1 MRISSLFI
9 IVLCI
14 LSSCDLIREK
24 EQPNITPWGEVIED
38 DDDENAEKQANDS
51 IESNQMSLGDIVNAG
66 ELIMLTMS
74 GPETYYEYRGHGLGL
89 HYLLCEKFAQKLG
102 VSLRVEQCRDTTEM
116 IKRLRDG
123 EADIIAFPLPL
134 NGGKT
139 IISKA
144 GTKKESKAK
153 KETALARD
161 EKLKT
166 SFNYKGLTLCGVHDS
181 LKTYSWAVNQS
192 STELAKALDSWF
204 KVSMI
209 ATTQHEMKR
218 TLAVGFVKR
227 HIYPFMLNRKDAVIS
242 HYDPL
247 FRKYAG
253 VANCDWTLIAAQCYQ
268 ESCFDPKAKSWAG
281 ACGLMQIMPTT
292 ADYLGLPRAQLYEP
306 EANIHAACRYMA
318 DLQGRFTDVPN
329 RQERLHFALACYN
342 GGYNHIRDAMALAKK
357 YGRNPH
363 RWAEVREFVLGLQTP
378 QYYND
383 PVVKYGYM
391 RGSETADYVNRI
403 IDRWNQY
410 RGATKGRYGSGVNAQ
425 PFRSKQKNK
434 WDKDK

>member
-24 EQPNITPWGEVIED
+24 EQPNITPWGEVMED
-38 DDDENAEKQANDS
+38 DEEGDGEEEKRDS
-51 IESNQMSLGDIVNAG
+51 VDSDMMSLGDIVNAG
-66 ELIMLTMS
+66 EMIMLTMS

-89 HYLLCEKFAQKLG
+89 HYLLCEKFAQRLG
-102 VSLRVEQCRDTTEM
+102 VSLRVELCKDTTEM
-116 IKRLRDG
+116 ITRLRDG
-123 EADIIAFPLPL
+123 EADIIAFPLPVKGEKATR
-134 NGGKT
+134 NPQPKT
-139 IISKA
+139 NNPQPQ
-144 GTKKESKAK
+144 
-153 KETALARD
+153 TAL
-161 EKLKT
+161 
-166 SFNYKGLTLCGVHDS
+166 NYKGLALCGVHDS

-209 ATTQHEMKR
+209 ASTQQEMKR

-242 HYDPL
+242 RYDPL

-281 ACGLMQIMPTT
+281 ACGLMQIMLST
-292 ADYLGLPRAQLYEP
+292 ADHLGLPRAQIYEP

-318 DLQGRFTDVPN
+318 ELQGRFADVPN

-357 YGRNPH
+357 YGRNPQ
-363 RWAEVREFVLGLQTP
+363 RWAEVREFVLGLQSP

-403 IDRWNQY
+403 MDRWNQY

-425 PFRSKQKNK
+425 PFRSKRKNK
-434 WDKDK
+434 WDR

>member
-24 EQPNITPWGEVIED
+24 EQPNITPWGEVMED
-38 DDDENAEKQANDS
+38 DEEGDGEEEKRDS
-51 IESNQMSLGDIVNAG
+51 VDSDMMSLGDIVNAG

-89 HYLLCEKFAQKLG
+89 HYLLCEKFAQRLG
-102 VSLRVEQCRDTTEM
+102 VSLRVELCKDTTEM
-116 IKRLRDG
+116 ITRLRDG
-123 EADIIAFPLPL
+123 EADIIAFPLPVK
-134 NGGKT
+134 GGK
-139 IISKA
+139 A
-144 GTKKESKAK
+144 TKNQKPTTKNPQPQ
-153 KETALARD
+153 TAL
-161 EKLKT
+161 
-166 SFNYKGLTLCGVHDS
+166 NYKGLALCGVHDS

-209 ATTQHEMKR
+209 ASTQQEMKR

-253 VANCDWTLIAAQCYQ
+253 VAQCDWTLIAAQCYQ

-281 ACGLMQIMPTT
+281 ACGLMQIMPST
-292 ADYLGLPRAQLYEP
+292 ADHLGLPRAQIYEP

-318 DLQGRFTDVPN
+318 ELQGRFADVPN

-357 YGRNPH
+357 YGRNPQ
-363 RWAEVREFVLGLQTP
+363 RWAEVREFVLGLQSP

-403 IDRWNQY
+403 MDRWNQY

-425 PFRSKQKNK
+425 PFRSKRKNK
-434 WDKDK
+434 WDR

>member
-24 EQPNITPWGEVIED
+24 EQPNITPWGEVMED
-38 DDDENAEKQANDS
+38 DEEGDGEEEKRDS
-51 IESNQMSLGDIVNAG
+51 VDSGMMSLGDIVNAG

-89 HYLLCEKFAQKLG
+89 HYLLCEKFAQRLG
-102 VSLRVEQCRDTTEM
+102 VSLRVELCKDTTEM
-116 IKRLRDG
+116 ITRLRDG
-123 EADIIAFPLPL
+123 EADIIAFPLPVK
-134 NGGKT
+134 GGK
-139 IISKA
+139 A
-144 GTKKESKAK
+144 TKNQKPKTHNQQPQ
-153 KETALARD
+153 TAL
-161 EKLKT
+161 
-166 SFNYKGLTLCGVHDS
+166 NYKGLALCGVHDS

-209 ATTQHEMKR
+209 ASTRQEMKR

-253 VANCDWTLIAAQCYQ
+253 VAQCDWTLIAAQCYQ

-281 ACGLMQIMPTT
+281 ACGLMQIMPST
-292 ADYLGLPRAQLYEP
+292 ADHLGLPRAQIYEP

-318 DLQGRFTDVPN
+318 ELQGRFADVPN

-357 YGRNPH
+357 YGRNPQ
-363 RWAEVREFVLGLQTP
+363 RWAEVREFVLGLQSP

-403 IDRWNQY
+403 MDRWNQY

-425 PFRSKQKNK
+425 PFRSKRKNK
-434 WDKDK
+434 WDR

>member
-9 IVLCI
+9 IVLCF

-24 EQPNITPWGEVIED
+24 EQPNITPWGEVMED
-38 DDDENAEKQANDS
+38 DEEGDGEEEKRDS
-51 IESNQMSLGDIVNAG
+51 VDSDMMSLGDIVNAG

-89 HYLLCEKFAQKLG
+89 HYLLCEKFAQRLG
-102 VSLRVEQCRDTTEM
+102 VSLRVELCKDTTEM
-116 IKRLRDG
+116 ITRLRDG
-123 EADIIAFPLPL
+123 EADIIAFPLPVK
-134 NGGKT
+134 GGK
-139 IISKA
+139 A
-144 GTKKESKAK
+144 TKNQQPTTKNPQPQ
-153 KETALARD
+153 TAL
-161 EKLKT
+161 
-166 SFNYKGLTLCGVHDS
+166 NYKDLALCGVHDS
-181 LKTYSWAVNQS
+181 LKTCSWAVNQS

-209 ATTQHEMKR
+209 ASTRQEMKR

-247 FRKYAG
+247 FRKFAG
-253 VANCDWTLIAAQCYQ
+253 VAQCDWTLIAAQCYQ

-281 ACGLMQIMPTT
+281 ACGLMQIMPST
-292 ADYLGLPRAQLYEP
+292 ADHLGLPRAQIYEP

-318 DLQGRFTDVPN
+318 ELQGRFADVPN

-357 YGRNPH
+357 YGRNPQ
-363 RWAEVREFVLGLQTP
+363 RWAEVREFVLGLQSP

-403 IDRWNQY
+403 MDRWNQY

-425 PFRSKQKNK
+425 PFRSKRKNK
-434 WDKDK
+434 WDR

>member
-24 EQPNITPWGEVIED
+24 EQPNITPWGEVMED
-38 DDDENAEKQANDS
+38 DEEGDGEEQKRDS
-51 IESNQMSLGDIVNAG
+51 VDSDMMSLGDIVNAG

-89 HYLLCEKFAQKLG
+89 HYLLCEKFAQRLG
-102 VSLRVEQCRDTTEM
+102 VSLRVELCKDTTEM
-116 IKRLRDG
+116 VTRLRDG
-123 EADIIAFPLPL
+123 EADIIAFPLPVK
-134 NGGKT
+134 GGKAT
-139 IISKA
+139 NNQKPK
-144 GTKKESKAK
+144 TKNPQPQ
-153 KETALARD
+153 TAL
-161 EKLKT
+161 
-166 SFNYKGLTLCGVHDS
+166 NYKGLALCGVHDS

-209 ATTQHEMKR
+209 ASTQQEMKR

-281 ACGLMQIMPTT
+281 ACGLMQIMPST
-292 ADYLGLPRAQLYEP
+292 ADHLGLPRAQIYEP

-318 DLQGRFTDVPN
+318 ELQGRFADVPN

-357 YGRNPH
+357 YGRNPQ
-363 RWAEVREFVLGLQTP
+363 RWAEVREFVLGLQSP

-403 IDRWNQY
+403 MDRWNQY

-425 PFRSKQKNK
+425 PFRSKRKNK
-434 WDKDK
+434 WDR

>member
-24 EQPNITPWGEVIED
+24 EQPNITPWGEVMED
-38 DDDENAEKQANDS
+38 DEEGDGEEEKRDS
-51 IESNQMSLGDIVNAG
+51 VDSDMMSLGDIVNAG

-89 HYLLCEKFAQKLG
+89 HYLLCEKFAQRLG
-102 VSLRVEQCRDTTEM
+102 VSLRVELCKDTTEM
-116 IKRLRDG
+116 ITRLRDG
-123 EADIIAFPLPL
+123 EADIIAFPLPVK
-134 NGGKT
+134 GGK
-139 IISKA
+139 A
-144 GTKKESKAK
+144 TKNQKPTTKNQQPQ
-153 KETALARD
+153 TAL
-161 EKLKT
+161 
-166 SFNYKGLTLCGVHDS
+166 NYKGLALCGVHDS

-209 ATTQHEMKR
+209 ASTQQEMKR

-253 VANCDWTLIAAQCYQ
+253 VAQCDWTLIAAQCYQ

-281 ACGLMQIMPTT
+281 ACGLMQIMPST
-292 ADYLGLPRAQLYEP
+292 ADHLGLPRAQIYEP

-318 DLQGRFTDVPN
+318 ELQGRFADVPN

-357 YGRNPH
+357 YGRNPQ
-363 RWAEVREFVLGLQTP
+363 RWAEVREFVLGLQSP

-403 IDRWNQY
+403 MDRWNQY

-425 PFRSKQKNK
+425 PFRSKRKNK
-434 WDKDK
+434 WDR

>member
-24 EQPNITPWGEVIED
+24 EQPNITPWGEVMED
-38 DDDENAEKQANDS
+38 DEEGDGEEEKRDS
-51 IESNQMSLGDIVNAG
+51 VDSDMMSLGDIVNAG

-89 HYLLCEKFAQKLG
+89 HYLLCEKFAQRLG
-102 VSLRVEQCRDTTEM
+102 VSLRVELCKDTTEM
-116 IKRLRDG
+116 ITRLRDG
-123 EADIIAFPLPL
+123 EADIIAFPLPVK
-134 NGGKT
+134 GGKAT
-139 IISKA
+139 QNPQPKTHNQQSQ
-144 GTKKESKAK
+144 
-153 KETALARD
+153 TAL
-161 EKLKT
+161 
-166 SFNYKGLTLCGVHDS
+166 NYKGLALCGVHDS

-209 ATTQHEMKR
+209 ASTQQEMKR

-253 VANCDWTLIAAQCYQ
+253 VAQCDWTLIAAQCYQ

-281 ACGLMQIMPTT
+281 ACGLMQIMPST
-292 ADYLGLPRAQLYEP
+292 ADHLGLPRVQIYEP

-318 DLQGRFTDVPN
+318 ELQGRFADVPN

-357 YGRNPH
+357 YGRNPQ
-363 RWAEVREFVLGLQTP
+363 RWAEVREFVLGLQSP

-403 IDRWNQY
+403 MDRWNQY

-425 PFRSKQKNK
+425 PFRSKRKNK
-434 WDKDK
+434 WDR

>member
-24 EQPNITPWGEVIED
+24 EQPNITPWGEVMED
-38 DDDENAEKQANDS
+38 DEEGDGEEEKRDS
-51 IESNQMSLGDIVNAG
+51 VDSDLMSLGDIVNAG
-66 ELIMLTMS
+66 EMIMLTMS

-89 HYLLCEKFAQKLG
+89 HYLLCEKFAQRLG
-102 VSLRVEQCRDTTEM
+102 VSLRVELCKDTTEM
-116 IKRLRDG
+116 ITRLRDG
-123 EADIIAFPLPL
+123 EADIIAFPLPVKGEKATR
-134 NGGKT
+134 NPQPKT
-139 IISKA
+139 NNPQPQ
-144 GTKKESKAK
+144 
-153 KETALARD
+153 TAL
-161 EKLKT
+161 
-166 SFNYKGLTLCGVHDS
+166 NYKGLALCGVHDS

-209 ATTQHEMKR
+209 ASTQQEMKR

-242 HYDPL
+242 RYDPL

-281 ACGLMQIMPTT
+281 ACGLMQIMLST
-292 ADYLGLPRAQLYEP
+292 ADHLGLPRAQIYEP

-318 DLQGRFTDVPN
+318 ELQGRFADVPN

-357 YGRNPH
+357 YGRNPQ
-363 RWAEVREFVLGLQTP
+363 RWAEVREFVLGLQSP

-403 IDRWNQY
+403 MDRWNQY

-425 PFRSKQKNK
+425 PFRSKRKNK
-434 WDKDK
+434 WDR

>member
-24 EQPNITPWGEVIED
+24 EQPNITPWGEVMED
-38 DDDENAEKQANDS
+38 DEEGDGEEEKRDS
-51 IESNQMSLGDIVNAG
+51 VDSDMMSLGDIVNAG

-89 HYLLCEKFAQKLG
+89 HYLLCEKFAQRLG
-102 VSLRVEQCRDTTEM
+102 VSLRVELCKDTTEM
-116 IKRLRDG
+116 ITRLRDG
-123 EADIIAFPLPL
+123 EADIIAFPLPVK
-134 NGGKT
+134 GGK
-139 IISKA
+139 A
-144 GTKKESKAK
+144 TKNQQPTTKNQQPKTHNQQPQ
-153 KETALARD
+153 TAL
-161 EKLKT
+161 
-166 SFNYKGLTLCGVHDS
+166 NYKGLALCGVHDS

-192 STELAKALDSWF
+192 STELAKALNSWF

-209 ATTQHEMKR
+209 ASTRQEMKR

-281 ACGLMQIMPTT
+281 ACGLMQIMPST
-292 ADYLGLPRAQLYEP
+292 ADHLGLPRAQIYEP

-318 DLQGRFTDVPN
+318 ELQGRFADVPN

-357 YGRNPH
+357 YGRNPQ
-363 RWAEVREFVLGLQTP
+363 RWAEVREFVLGLQSP

-403 IDRWNQY
+403 MDRWNQY

-425 PFRSKQKNK
+425 PFRSKRKNK
-434 WDKDK
+434 WDR

>member
-24 EQPNITPWGEVIED
+24 EQPNITPWGEVMED
-38 DDDENAEKQANDS
+38 DEEGDGEEEKRDS
-51 IESNQMSLGDIVNAG
+51 VDSDMMSLGDIVNAG

-89 HYLLCEKFAQKLG
+89 HYLLCEKFAQRLG
-102 VSLRVEQCRDTTEM
+102 VSLRVELCKDTTEM
-116 IKRLRDG
+116 ITRLRDG
-123 EADIIAFPLPL
+123 EADIIAFPLPVK
-134 NGGKT
+134 GGKAT
-139 IISKA
+139 NNQKPK
-144 GTKKESKAK
+144 TKNPQPQ
-153 KETALARD
+153 TAL
-161 EKLKT
+161 
-166 SFNYKGLTLCGVHDS
+166 NYKGLALCGVHDS

-209 ATTQHEMKR
+209 ASTRQEMKR

-253 VANCDWTLIAAQCYQ
+253 VAQCDWTLIAAQCYQ

-281 ACGLMQIMPTT
+281 ACGLMQIMPST
-292 ADYLGLPRAQLYEP
+292 ADHLGLPRAQIYEP

-318 DLQGRFTDVPN
+318 ELQGRFADVPN

-357 YGRNPH
+357 YGRNPQ
-363 RWAEVREFVLGLQTP
+363 RWAEVREFVLGLQSP

-403 IDRWNQY
+403 MDRWNQY

-425 PFRSKQKNK
+425 PFRSKRKNK
-434 WDKDK
+434 WDR

>member
-24 EQPNITPWGEVIED
+24 EQPNITPWGEVMED
-38 DDDENAEKQANDS
+38 DEEGDGEEEKRDS
-51 IESNQMSLGDIVNAG
+51 VDSDMMSLGDIVNAG

-89 HYLLCEKFAQKLG
+89 HYLLCEKFAQRLG
-102 VSLRVEQCRDTTEM
+102 VSLRVELCKDTTEM
-116 IKRLRDG
+116 ITRLRDG
-123 EADIIAFPLPL
+123 EADIIAFPLPVK
-134 NGGKT
+134 GGK
-139 IISKA
+139 A
-144 GTKKESKAK
+144 TKNQKPTTNNQQPQ
-153 KETALARD
+153 TAL
-161 EKLKT
+161 
-166 SFNYKGLTLCGVHDS
+166 NYKDLALCGVHDS

-209 ATTQHEMKR
+209 ASTQQEMKR

-281 ACGLMQIMPTT
+281 ACGLMQIMPST
-292 ADYLGLPRAQLYEP
+292 ADHLGLPRAQIYEP

-318 DLQGRFTDVPN
+318 ELQGRFADVPN

-357 YGRNPH
+357 YGRNPQ
-363 RWAEVREFVLGLQTP
+363 RWAEVREFVLGLQSP

-403 IDRWNQY
+403 MDRWNQY

-425 PFRSKQKNK
+425 PFRSKRKNK
-434 WDKDK
+434 WDR

>member
-24 EQPNITPWGEVIED
+24 EQPNITPWGEVMED
-38 DDDENAEKQANDS
+38 DEEGDGEEEKRDS
-51 IESNQMSLGDIVNAG
+51 VDSDMMSLGDIVNAG

-89 HYLLCEKFAQKLG
+89 HYLLCEKFAQRLG
-102 VSLRVEQCRDTTEM
+102 VSLRVELCKDTTEM
-116 IKRLRDG
+116 ITRLRDG
-123 EADIIAFPLPL
+123 EADIIAFPLPVK
-134 NGGKT
+134 GGK
-139 IISKA
+139 A
-144 GTKKESKAK
+144 TKNQQPTTKNQQPKTHNQQPQ
-153 KETALARD
+153 TAL
-161 EKLKT
+161 
-166 SFNYKGLTLCGVHDS
+166 NYKGLALCGVHDS

-209 ATTQHEMKR
+209 ASTRQEMKR

-281 ACGLMQIMPTT
+281 ACGLMQIMPST
-292 ADYLGLPRAQLYEP
+292 ADHLGLPRAQIYEP

-318 DLQGRFTDVPN
+318 ELQGRFADVPN

-357 YGRNPH
+357 YGRNPQ
-363 RWAEVREFVLGLQTP
+363 RWAEVREFVLGLQSP

-403 IDRWNQY
+403 MDRWNQY

-425 PFRSKQKNK
+425 PFRSKRKNK
-434 WDKDK
+434 WDR

>member
-144 GTKKESKAK
+144 GTKK
-153 KETALARD
+153 
-161 EKLKT
+161 
-166 SFNYKGLTLCGVHDS
+166 
-181 LKTYSWAVNQS
+181 
-192 STELAKALDSWF
+192 
-204 KVSMI
+204 
-209 ATTQHEMKR
+209 
-218 TLAVGFVKR
+218 
-227 HIYPFMLNRKDAVIS
+227 
-242 HYDPL
+242 
-247 FRKYAG
+247 
-253 VANCDWTLIAAQCYQ
+253 
-268 ESCFDPKAKSWAG
+268 
-281 ACGLMQIMPTT
+281 
-292 ADYLGLPRAQLYEP
+292 
-306 EANIHAACRYMA
+306 
-318 DLQGRFTDVPN
+318 
-329 RQERLHFALACYN
+329 
-342 GGYNHIRDAMALAKK
+342 
-357 YGRNPH
+357 
-363 RWAEVREFVLGLQTP
+363 
-378 QYYND
+378 
-383 PVVKYGYM
+383 
-391 RGSETADYVNRI
+391 
-403 IDRWNQY
+403 
-410 RGATKGRYGSGVNAQ
+410 
-425 PFRSKQKNK
+425 
-434 WDKDK
+434 

>member
-24 EQPNITPWGEVIED
+24 EQPNITPWGEVMED
-38 DDDENAEKQANDS
+38 DEEGDGEEEKRDS
-51 IESNQMSLGDIVNAG
+51 VDSDMMSLGDIVNAG

-89 HYLLCEKFAQKLG
+89 HYLLCEKFAQRLG
-102 VSLRVEQCRDTTEM
+102 VSLRVELCKDTTEM
-116 IKRLRDG
+116 ITRLRDG
-123 EADIIAFPLPL
+123 EADIIAFPLPVK
-134 NGGKT
+134 GGK
-139 IISKA
+139 A
-144 GTKKESKAK
+144 TKTQKPKTK
-153 KETALARD
+153 NQQPQTAL
-161 EKLKT
+161 
-166 SFNYKGLTLCGVHDS
+166 NYKGLALCGVHDS

-209 ATTQHEMKR
+209 ASTRQEMKR

-253 VANCDWTLIAAQCYQ
+253 VAKCDWTLIAAQCYQ

-281 ACGLMQIMPTT
+281 ACGLMQIMPST
-292 ADYLGLPRAQLYEP
+292 ADHLGLPRAQIYEP

-318 DLQGRFTDVPN
+318 ELQGRFADVPN

-357 YGRNPH
+357 YGRNPQ
-363 RWAEVREFVLGLQTP
+363 RWAEVREFVLGLQSP

-403 IDRWNQY
+403 MDRWNQY

-425 PFRSKQKNK
+425 PFRSKRKNK
-434 WDKDK
+434 WDR

>member
-24 EQPNITPWGEVIED
+24 EQPNITPWGEVMED
-38 DDDENAEKQANDS
+38 DEEGDGEEEKRDS
-51 IESNQMSLGDIVNAG
+51 VDSDMMSLGDIVNAG

-89 HYLLCEKFAQKLG
+89 HYLLCEKFAQRLG
-102 VSLRVEQCRDTTEM
+102 VSLRVELCKDTTEM
-116 IKRLRDG
+116 ITRLRDG
-123 EADIIAFPLPL
+123 EADIIAFPLPVK
-134 NGGKT
+134 GGK
-139 IISKA
+139 A
-144 GTKKESKAK
+144 TKNQKPTTKNPQPQ
-153 KETALARD
+153 TAL
-161 EKLKT
+161 
-166 SFNYKGLTLCGVHDS
+166 NYKGLALCGVHDS

-209 ATTQHEMKR
+209 ASTQQEMKR

-281 ACGLMQIMPTT
+281 ACGLMQIMPST
-292 ADYLGLPRAQLYEP
+292 ADHLGLPRAQIYEP

-318 DLQGRFTDVPN
+318 ELQGRFADVPN

-357 YGRNPH
+357 YGRNPQ
-363 RWAEVREFVLGLQTP
+363 RWAEVREFVLGLQSP

-403 IDRWNQY
+403 MDRWNQY

-425 PFRSKQKNK
+425 PFRSKRKNK
-434 WDKDK
+434 WDR

>member
-24 EQPNITPWGEVIED
+24 EQPNITPWGEVMED
-38 DDDENAEKQANDS
+38 DEEGDGEEEKRDS
-51 IESNQMSLGDIVNAG
+51 VDSDMMSLGDIVNAG

-89 HYLLCEKFAQKLG
+89 HYLLCEKFAQRLG
-102 VSLRVEQCRDTTEM
+102 VSLRVELCKDTTEM
-116 IKRLRDG
+116 ITRLRDG
-123 EADIIAFPLPL
+123 EADIIAFPLPVK
-134 NGGKT
+134 GGK
-139 IISKA
+139 A
-144 GTKKESKAK
+144 TKNQKPTTKNQQPQ
-153 KETALARD
+153 TAL
-161 EKLKT
+161 
-166 SFNYKGLTLCGVHDS
+166 NYKGLALCGVHDS
-181 LKTYSWAVNQS
+181 LKTCSWAVNQS

-209 ATTQHEMKR
+209 ASTQQEMKR

-253 VANCDWTLIAAQCYQ
+253 VAQCDWTLIAAQCYQ

-281 ACGLMQIMPTT
+281 ACGLMQIMPST
-292 ADYLGLPRAQLYEP
+292 ADHLGLPRAQIYEP

-318 DLQGRFTDVPN
+318 ELQGRFADVPN

-357 YGRNPH
+357 YGRNPQ
-363 RWAEVREFVLGLQTP
+363 RWAEVREFVLGLQSP

-403 IDRWNQY
+403 MDRWNQY

-425 PFRSKQKNK
+425 PFRSKRKNR
-434 WDKDK
+434 WDR

>member
-24 EQPNITPWGEVIED
+24 EQPNITPWGEVMED
-38 DDDENAEKQANDS
+38 DEEGDGEEEKRDS
-51 IESNQMSLGDIVNAG
+51 VDSDMMSLGDIVNAG

-89 HYLLCEKFAQKLG
+89 HYLLCEKFAQRLG
-102 VSLRVEQCRDTTEM
+102 VSLRVELCKDTTEM
-116 IKRLRDG
+116 ITRLRDG
-123 EADIIAFPLPL
+123 EADIIAFPLPVK
-134 NGGKT
+134 GGK
-139 IISKA
+139 A
-144 GTKKESKAK
+144 TKNQQPTTNNQQPKTHNQQPQ
-153 KETALARD
+153 TAL
-161 EKLKT
+161 
-166 SFNYKGLTLCGVHDS
+166 NYKGLALCGVHDS

-209 ATTQHEMKR
+209 ASTRQEMKR

-253 VANCDWTLIAAQCYQ
+253 VAQCDWTLIAAQCYQ

-281 ACGLMQIMPTT
+281 ACGLMQIMPST
-292 ADYLGLPRAQLYEP
+292 ADHLGLPRAQIYEP

-318 DLQGRFTDVPN
+318 ELQGRFADVPN

-357 YGRNPH
+357 YGRNPQ
-363 RWAEVREFVLGLQTP
+363 RWAEVREFVLGLQSP

-403 IDRWNQY
+403 MDRWNQY

-425 PFRSKQKNK
+425 PFRSKRKNK
-434 WDKDK
+434 WDR

>member
-24 EQPNITPWGEVIED
+24 EQPNITPWGEVMED
-38 DDDENAEKQANDS
+38 DEEGDGEEEKRDS
-51 IESNQMSLGDIVNAG
+51 VDSDMMSLGDIVNAG

-89 HYLLCEKFAQKLG
+89 HYLLCEKFAQRLG
-102 VSLRVEQCRDTTEM
+102 VSLRVELCKDTTEM
-116 IKRLRDG
+116 ITRLRDG
-123 EADIIAFPLPL
+123 EADIIAFPLPVK
-134 NGGKT
+134 GGK
-139 IISKA
+139 A
-144 GTKKESKAK
+144 TKNQKPKTK
-153 KETALARD
+153 NQQPQTAL
-161 EKLKT
+161 
-166 SFNYKGLTLCGVHDS
+166 NYKGLALCGVHDS

-209 ATTQHEMKR
+209 ASTQQEMKR

-253 VANCDWTLIAAQCYQ
+253 VAQCDWTLIAAQCYQ

-281 ACGLMQIMPTT
+281 ACGLMQIMPST
-292 ADYLGLPRAQLYEP
+292 ADHLGLPRAQIYEP

-318 DLQGRFTDVPN
+318 ELQGRFADVPN

-357 YGRNPH
+357 YGRNPQ
-363 RWAEVREFVLGLQTP
+363 RWAEVREFVLGLQSP

-403 IDRWNQY
+403 MDRWNQY

-425 PFRSKQKNK
+425 PFRSKRKNK
-434 WDKDK
+434 WDR

>member
-24 EQPNITPWGEVIED
+24 EQPNITPWGEVMED
-38 DDDENAEKQANDS
+38 DEEGDGEEEKRDS
-51 IESNQMSLGDIVNAG
+51 VDSDMMSLGDIVNAG

-89 HYLLCEKFAQKLG
+89 HYLLCEKFAQRLG
-102 VSLRVEQCRDTTEM
+102 VSLRVELCKDTTEM
-116 IKRLRDG
+116 ITRLRDG
-123 EADIIAFPLPL
+123 EADIIAFPLPVK
-134 NGGKT
+134 GGKT
-139 IISKA
+139 
-144 GTKKESKAK
+144 TKNQQSQ
-153 KETALARD
+153 TAL
-161 EKLKT
+161 
-166 SFNYKGLTLCGVHDS
+166 NYKDLALCGVHDS
-181 LKTYSWAVNQS
+181 LKTCSWAVNQS

-209 ATTQHEMKR
+209 ASTQLEMKR

-253 VANCDWTLIAAQCYQ
+253 VAQCDWTLIAAQCYQ

-281 ACGLMQIMPTT
+281 ACGLMQIMPST
-292 ADYLGLPRAQLYEP
+292 ADHLGLPRAQIYEP

-318 DLQGRFTDVPN
+318 ELQGRFADVPN

-357 YGRNPH
+357 YGRNPQ
-363 RWAEVREFVLGLQTP
+363 RWAEVREFVLGLQSP

-403 IDRWNQY
+403 MDRWNQY

-425 PFRSKQKNK
+425 PFRSKRKNK
-434 WDKDK
+434 WDR

>member
-24 EQPNITPWGEVIED
+24 EQPNITPWGEVMED
-38 DDDENAEKQANDS
+38 DEEGDGEEEKRDS
-51 IESNQMSLGDIVNAG
+51 VDSDMMSLGDIVNAG

-89 HYLLCEKFAQKLG
+89 HYLLCEKFAQRLG
-102 VSLRVEQCRDTTEM
+102 VSLRVELCKDTTEM
-116 IKRLRDG
+116 ITRLRDG
-123 EADIIAFPLPL
+123 EADIIAFPLPVK
-134 NGGKT
+134 GGK
-139 IISKA
+139 A
-144 GTKKESKAK
+144 TKNQQPTTNNLQPKTHNPQPQ
-153 KETALARD
+153 TAL
-161 EKLKT
+161 
-166 SFNYKGLTLCGVHDS
+166 NYKGLALCGVHDS

-209 ATTQHEMKR
+209 ASTQQEMKR

-247 FRKYAG
+247 FRKFAG
-253 VANCDWTLIAAQCYQ
+253 VAQCDWTLVAAQCYQ

-281 ACGLMQIMPTT
+281 ACGLMQIMPST
-292 ADYLGLPRAQLYEP
+292 ADHLGLPRAQIYEP

-318 DLQGRFTDVPN
+318 ELQGRFADVPN

-357 YGRNPH
+357 YGRNPQ
-363 RWAEVREFVLGLQTP
+363 RWAEVREFVLGLQSP

-403 IDRWNQY
+403 MDRWNQY

-425 PFRSKQKNK
+425 PFRSKRKNK
-434 WDKDK
+434 WDR

>member
-24 EQPNITPWGEVIED
+24 EQPNITPWGEVMED
-38 DDDENAEKQANDS
+38 DEEGDGEDEKRDS
-51 IESNQMSLGDIVNAG
+51 VDSDMMSLGDIVNAG

-89 HYLLCEKFAQKLG
+89 HYLLCEKFAQRLG
-102 VSLRVEQCRDTTEM
+102 VSLRVELCKDTTEM
-116 IKRLRDG
+116 ITRLRDG
-123 EADIIAFPLPL
+123 EADIIAFPLPVK
-134 NGGKT
+134 GGK
-139 IISKA
+139 A
-144 GTKKESKAK
+144 TKNQKPTTKNPQPQ
-153 KETALARD
+153 TAL
-161 EKLKT
+161 
-166 SFNYKGLTLCGVHDS
+166 NYKGLALCGVHDS

-209 ATTQHEMKR
+209 ASTQQEMKR

-253 VANCDWTLIAAQCYQ
+253 VAQCDWTLIAAQCYQ

-281 ACGLMQIMPTT
+281 ACGLMQIMPST
-292 ADYLGLPRAQLYEP
+292 ADHLGLPRAQIYEP

-318 DLQGRFTDVPN
+318 ELQGRFADVPN

-357 YGRNPH
+357 YGRNPQ
-363 RWAEVREFVLGLQTP
+363 RWAEVREFVLGLQSP

-403 IDRWNQY
+403 MDRWNQY

-425 PFRSKQKNK
+425 PFRSKRKNK
-434 WDKDK
+434 WDR

>member
-24 EQPNITPWGEVIED
+24 EQPNITPWGEVMED
-38 DDDENAEKQANDS
+38 DEEGDGEEEKRDS
-51 IESNQMSLGDIVNAG
+51 VDSGMMSLGDIVNAG

-89 HYLLCEKFAQKLG
+89 HYLLCEKFAQRLG
-102 VSLRVEQCRDTTEM
+102 VSLRVELCKDTTEM
-116 IKRLRDG
+116 ITRLRDG
-123 EADIIAFPLPL
+123 EADIIAFPLPVK
-134 NGGKT
+134 GGK
-139 IISKA
+139 A
-144 GTKKESKAK
+144 TKNQKPTTKNQQPQ
-153 KETALARD
+153 TAL
-161 EKLKT
+161 
-166 SFNYKGLTLCGVHDS
+166 NYKGLALCGVHDS

-209 ATTQHEMKR
+209 ASTRQEMKR

-253 VANCDWTLIAAQCYQ
+253 VAKCDWTLIAAQCYQ

-281 ACGLMQIMPTT
+281 ACGLMQIMPST
-292 ADYLGLPRAQLYEP
+292 ADHLGLPRAQIYEP

-318 DLQGRFTDVPN
+318 ELQGRFADVPN

-357 YGRNPH
+357 YGRNPQ
-363 RWAEVREFVLGLQTP
+363 RWAEVREFVLGLQSP

-403 IDRWNQY
+403 MDRWNQY

-425 PFRSKQKNK
+425 PFRSKRKNK
-434 WDKDK
+434 WDR